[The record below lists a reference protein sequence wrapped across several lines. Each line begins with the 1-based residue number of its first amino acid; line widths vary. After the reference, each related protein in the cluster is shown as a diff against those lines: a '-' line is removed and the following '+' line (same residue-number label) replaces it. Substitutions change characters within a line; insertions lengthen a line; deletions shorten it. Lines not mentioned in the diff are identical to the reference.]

1 MKTVYVQK
9 QVIGWEE
16 YKYEVPDD
24 FEDYKS
30 LERNMDWIDY
40 EFLVDSTKETGL
52 VEMYDKDYNK
62 IEL

>member
-1 MKTVYVQK
+1 MKTIYVQK

-30 LERNMDWIDY
+30 LEKSMDWTDY
-40 EFLVDSTKETGL
+40 QYLEDSSEETGL
-52 VEMYDKDYNK
+52 IEMYDSDYNE
-62 IEL
+62 IEY

>member
-1 MKTVYVQK
+1 MKTIYVQK

-30 LERNMDWIDY
+30 LEKNIDWVDY
-40 EFLVDSTKETGL
+40 EFLVDSAEETGL
-52 VEMYDKDYNK
+52 VEIYDSDYNE
-62 IEL
+62 IEY

>member
-1 MKTVYVQK
+1 MKTNYVQK

-30 LERNMDWIDY
+30 LEKNIDWVDY
-40 EFLVDSTKETGL
+40 EFLVDSAEETGL
-52 VEMYDKDYNK
+52 VEIYDSDYNEIK
-62 IEL
+62 Y

>member
-1 MKTVYVQK
+1 MKTIYVQK

-30 LERNMDWIDY
+30 LEESMDWIDY
-40 EFLVDSTKETGL
+40 QYLVDSSEETGL
-52 VEMYDKDYNK
+52 IEMYDSDYNE
-62 IEL
+62 IEY

>member
-1 MKTVYVQK
+1 MKTIYVQK

-16 YKYEVPDD
+16 YRYEVPDD

-30 LERNMDWIDY
+30 LEKNMDWVEY
-40 EFLVDSTKETGL
+40 QYLEDSSEETGL
-52 VEMYDKDYNK
+52 VEMYDEDFNE

>member
-1 MKTVYVQK
+1 MKTIYVQK
-9 QVIGWEE
+9 QVIGWEA

-30 LERNMDWIDY
+30 LEKNMDWEDY
-40 EFLVDSTKETGL
+40 EFLIDSSEETGL
-52 VEMYDKDYNK
+52 VEMYDEDYNE

>member
-1 MKTVYVQK
+1 MKTIYVQK

-40 EFLVDSTKETGL
+40 EFLGDSTKETGL

>member
-16 YKYEVPDD
+16 YKFKVPDD

-30 LERNMDWIDY
+30 LEKSIDWIDY
-40 EFLVDSTKETGL
+40 QYLEDSSEETGL
-52 VEMYDKDYNK
+52 IERYDSDYNE
-62 IEL
+62 IEY